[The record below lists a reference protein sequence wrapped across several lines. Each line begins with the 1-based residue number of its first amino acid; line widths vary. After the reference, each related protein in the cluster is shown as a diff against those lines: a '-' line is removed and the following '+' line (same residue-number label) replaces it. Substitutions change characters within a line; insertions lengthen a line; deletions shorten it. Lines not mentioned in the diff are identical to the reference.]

1 MSFLDRLFGRQ
12 PDQPAPRP
20 AAGGGAPAN
29 RPVELTDEQAIE
41 RYRYLLRTAPPEAIE
56 QAHEEAF
63 AQLTPAQRAQV
74 LDELSQTLP
83 AHERAGAAAGQ
94 SDPRTLARLATRAEL
109 RQPGT
114 LERTFGG
121 MGGGMMGG
129 GMMGG
134 MGGMMAGSIL
144 ASLAAGFVG
153 SMIAHGLYDAL
164 MPDDPALGESGHGPG
179 EYGDQQYG
187 DAAAGEGEV
196 TTLADD
202 YGGLDEGADL
212 GDDIGGDFGGDL

>member
-1 MSFLDRLFGRQ
+1 MSFLDRLFGRR
-12 PDQPAPRP
+12 PDQPAPQR
-20 AAGGGAPAN
+20 AAGGGPAAR

-74 LDELSQTLP
+74 LNELSQTLP
-83 AHERAGAAAGQ
+83 AHERAGAAGQ

-121 MGGGMMGG
+121 MGG

-164 MPDDPALGESGHGPG
+164 MPDDPVLGENGSTPG
-179 EYGDQQYG
+179 EYGEGQYG
-187 DAAAGEGEV
+187 DPAAGEGDV
-196 TTLADD
+196 TTLADE
-202 YGGLDEGADL
+202 YGGLDDGADL
-212 GDDIGGDFGGDL
+212 GTDLAADDFGDDFGGDL